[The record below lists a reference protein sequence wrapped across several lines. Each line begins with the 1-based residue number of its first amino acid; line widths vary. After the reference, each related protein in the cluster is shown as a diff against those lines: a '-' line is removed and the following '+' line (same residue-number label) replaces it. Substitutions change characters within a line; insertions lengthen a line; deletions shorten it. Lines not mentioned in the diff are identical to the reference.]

1 MRADHL
7 GITTV
12 GTELLDDP
20 GADPAAVTR
29 SLRNVARANRWFGGA
44 AAVRCGL
51 RRVLSGVPPGRP
63 LTLLDLGTGAGDL
76 PRRAVAWAG
85 RRGYVLRPVGLE
97 LSRPAAALAR
107 ASGVPCAVA
116 CAGAPPLREKSVDLV
131 LVSQVAHHLT
141 QESAV
146 RLFRTC
152 DALARVG
159 VVVADLR
166 RARLAALAFRVGAA
180 ALRFDPITVA
190 DGLTSIRRGY
200 TVGELRRLLA
210 AAGVRG
216 RVSRRPGY
224 RLVAT
229 WRPGCHPE
237 RSEESCPLVPD
248 LRMQDPSLRSG

>member
-1 MRADHL
+1 MTTQL
-7 GITTV
+7 GLSAI

-20 GADPAAVTR
+20 AADPAAVVL

-44 AAVRCGL
+44 AAVRYGL
-51 RRVLSGVPPGRP
+51 SQVLRGLPADRR

-76 PRRAVAWAG
+76 PRLAVRWAR
-85 RRGYVLRPVGLE
+85 RRGYDLLGLGLE
-97 LSRPAAALAR
+97 LSRPAAGLAR
-107 ASGVPCAVA
+107 RGGVPCAVA
-116 CAGAPPLREKSVDLV
+116 SAGAPPLREKSVDIV
-131 LVSQVAHHLT
+131 LLSQVAHHFSG
-141 QESAV
+141 ESAV

-166 RARLAALAFRVGAA
+166 RGLLARLAFRVGAL
-180 ALRFDPITVA
+180 ALRFDPITRA

-200 TVGELRRLLA
+200 TPAELRALLA
-210 AAGVRG
+210 AAGMRA

-229 WRPGCHPE
+229 WRPG
-237 RSEESCPLVPD
+237 
-248 LRMQDPSLRSG
+248 SGAGATK